1 MKLQQAKQGQDKP
14 VEIQV
19 ERNVNIIIETQKLE
33 TMNIYYANN
42 LCMT

>member
-1 MKLQQAKQGQDKP
+1 MKLLQTKKQQDKP
-14 VEIQV
+14 VEIPV
-19 ERNVNIIIETQKLE
+19 ERNVNIIIETQKLD